1 MSVLISAC
9 KKTPI
14 ILLSLAKNV
23 KDEACE
29 DLKIKEFTLVNDC
42 FQIEHNE
49 VFGVFLQRLFNDH
62 FHTFIA
68 SCIFDVYNIKSA
80 LYLHRYY
87 LFGLS
92 A

>member
-42 FQIEHNE
+42 FQIKHNE
-49 VFGVFLQRLFNDH
+49 VFGVFLQRL
-62 FHTFIA
+62 I
-68 SCIFDVYNIKSA
+68 IWKQIPKQPQ
-80 LYLHRYY
+80 
-87 LFGLS
+87 
-92 A
+92 